1 MRFLGWIFFVLLLIF
16 DIWFYRFQYRHLHN
30 DIVSLRREIAMWE
43 DLLEKEKNARE
54 TETRFSFDMEK
65 FFASDADR
73 LSPYGEI
80 ELARILNS
88 VKGRRVVLLVYC
100 NNLAR
105 YTASITKFISDQGLP
120 LTDFRIEGKKQ
131 DKKQLVIISR

>member
-100 NNLAR
+100 NNPAR

>member
-1 MRFLGWIFFVLLLIF
+1 MRYLGWILFILLLIL
-16 DIWFYRFQYRHLHN
+16 DIWFYRFHYRHLHN

-43 DLLEKEKNARE
+43 DLLEKEKNARQ

-80 ELARILNS
+80 ELARILGSMKN
-88 VKGRRVVLLVYC
+88 KRVVLLVYC
-100 NNLAR
+100 NNPAR
-105 YTASITKFISDQGLP
+105 YTASITKFISDQKLP
-120 LTDFRIEGKKQ
+120 MIDFRIEGKKQ
-131 DKKQLVIISR
+131 DNKQLIIISR